1 MMERWKDR
9 TLERWKVGL
18 VVLLSI
24 VPSFHRSAAAQDTVP
39 PGFGTLKRDDI
50 VVRFATGTVEIQC
63 LPLDEQVIRLLATDT
78 YQSLSQLV
86 RTRGDDIT
94 AAAERAGVANPTLV
108 LVTFYGLVP
117 QARFN
122 PEDLNITSRGRLF
135 RPAGIVPL
143 SPTWGSYQ
151 LDARQQAVAVYLFE
165 PGITFRETLSISY
178 QGINNESWSRA
189 IRLLDQERSRVR
201 ARAQAA
207 PAPPS
212 PSSNAPQ
219 PSPRTPR

>member
-1 MMERWKDR
+1 MPAVNA
-9 TLERWKVGL
+9 LL
-18 VVLLSI
+18 AAVLLM
-24 VPSFHRSAAAQDTVP
+24 AQDTVP
-39 PGFGTLKRDDI
+39 PGYGTLKRDDI

-86 RTRGDDIT
+86 RSRGDDVA

-212 PSSNAPQ
+212 PSSSAP
-219 PSPRTPR
+219 PRSPHTPH

>member
-1 MMERWKDR
+1 MPAVSA
-9 TLERWKVGL
+9 LL
-18 VVLLSI
+18 AAVLL
-24 VPSFHRSAAAQDTVP
+24 VAQDTVP
-39 PGFGTLKRDDI
+39 PGYGTLKRDDI

-78 YQSLSQLV
+78 YKSLSQLLQN
-86 RTRGDDIT
+86 RGDDVT
-94 AAAERAGVANPTLV
+94 AAAERAGVATPTLV

-151 LDARQQAVAVYLFE
+151 LDARQQAVAIYLFE

-178 QGINNESWSRA
+178 QGIVNESWSRA
-189 IRLLDQERSRVR
+189 MRLLDQERSRVR

-207 PAPPS
+207 PAPPN
-212 PSSNAPQ
+212 PSSNALPQ
-219 PSPRTPR
+219 DPRTPR

>member
-1 MMERWKDR
+1 MRSSGLLLMA
-9 TLERWKVGL
+9 TLAAPL
-18 VVLLSI
+18 
-24 VPSFHRSAAAQDTVP
+24 AAQDTVP

-63 LPLDEQVIRLLATDT
+63 LPLDERVIRLLATDT
-78 YQSLSQLV
+78 YQSLTQLI
-86 RTRGDDIT
+86 RSRQDDIT
-94 AAAERAGVANPTLV
+94 AAAERAGVDKPTLV

-122 PEDLNITSRGRLF
+122 PEDLNVTSRGRLF

-151 LDARQQAVAVYLFE
+151 LDARQQAVAIYLFE
-165 PGITFRETLSISY
+165 PGISFRETLSISY
-178 QGINNESWSRA
+178 QGLANESWSRA

-207 PAPPS
+207 PPAPP
-212 PSSNAPQ
+212 A
-219 PSPRTPR
+219 TPPPAR

>member
-1 MMERWKDR
+1 MRSNAWLLLA
-9 TLERWKVGL
+9 TLAAPL
-18 VVLLSI
+18 
-24 VPSFHRSAAAQDTVP
+24 AAQDTIP
-39 PGFGTLKRDDI
+39 PGFGALKRDDI
-50 VVRFATGTVEIQC
+50 VVRFATGNIEIQC

-78 YQSLSQLV
+78 YKSLTHLMQSRS
-86 RTRGDDIT
+86 DDIT
-94 AAAERAGVANPTLV
+94 AAAERAGVPNPILV

-151 LDARQQAVAVYLFE
+151 LDARQQAVAIYLFE

-178 QGINNESWSRA
+178 QGIVNESWSRA
-189 IRLLDQERSRVR
+189 IRALDQERSRVR
-201 ARAQAA
+201 ARAQGA

-212 PSSNAPQ
+212 PSSNAVP
-219 PSPRTPR
+219 PSPRTPH

>member
-1 MMERWKDR
+1 MPVSALL
-9 TLERWKVGL
+9 TA
-18 VVLLSI
+18 VLL
-24 VPSFHRSAAAQDTVP
+24 VAPPQDTVP
-39 PGFGTLKRDDI
+39 PGYGTLKRDDI

-78 YQSLSQLV
+78 YKSLSQLMLN
-86 RTRGDDIT
+86 RGDDVT
-94 AAAERAGVANPTLV
+94 AAAERAGVAAPTLV

-151 LDARQQAVAVYLFE
+151 LDARQQAVAIYLFE

-178 QGINNESWSRA
+178 QGIVNESWSRA
-189 IRLLDQERSRVR
+189 MRLLDQERSRVR

-207 PAPPS
+207 PAPPN
-212 PSSNAPQ
+212 PSSNALPQ
-219 PSPRTPR
+219 DPRTPR